1 LLVALAIQNFIE
13 DLISNYLLA
22 PLIWVA
28 AGLVNLLLFKHSL
41 VVLLALKFIFLQLV
55 LMVTNLKHACILQH
69 IRWSTDTGS
78 AGFLILLCQKFIV
91 FNFSEG
97 VLLKSR
103 SILGGCWLTISY
115 FTVQGWLG
123 TWDWRSL
130 KVDIHF
136 FRLL

>member
-1 LLVALAIQNFIE
+1 
-13 DLISNYLLA
+13 LISYYLLP
-22 PLIWVA
+22 PLIWIA
-28 AGLVNLLLFKHSL
+28 ADLVNLLLLKHSL
-41 VVLLALKFIFLQLV
+41 VVLLALKFIFFQLV

-69 IRWSTDTGS
+69 IGWSTDTGT

-91 FNFSEG
+91 FNLSEG
-97 VLLKSR
+97 VLLNSCD
-103 SILGGCWLTISY
+103 ILGRCWLTINY

-123 TWDWRSL
+123 TWDWLSV